1 MKTGA
6 LYGIGVGPGDP
17 ELITVKGANL
27 LKNCKHLFVPK
38 ARMKSESVAYAII
51 GNYVNG
57 DTNVHELLFP
67 MVTDKMELNKRW
79 KESAEKI
86 AEVLRTGSDA
96 CFVTLGDSLLYST
109 YIYLLRAL
117 KEVLPE
123 AEIFTVPGVTAF
135 SNVAALTNFPVGE
148 AKEPVTII
156 PSADDFTPL
165 KDALKRGGTVVL
177 MKVGKRLQATLE
189 VLEEAD
195 VMDDAV
201 FVAYA
206 GMEGQRI
213 ETDLRKLKNQS
224 PETGYLSTI
233 LIHAGGAADK

>member
-1 MKTGA
+1 MKIGA

-27 LKNCKHLFVPK
+27 LKNCRNLFVPK
-38 ARMKSESVAYAII
+38 ANMKSKSAAYSII
-51 GNYVNG
+51 GRYING
-57 DTNVHELLFP
+57 DTNVRELVFP
-67 MVTDKMELNKRW
+67 MVTDKTELKKNWR
-79 KESAEKI
+79 ESAEKI

-109 YIYLLRAL
+109 YIYLLRSL
-117 KEVLPE
+117 KDVLPE
-123 AEIFTVPGVTAF
+123 AEVFTVPGVTAF
-135 SNVAALTNFPVGE
+135 SNAAALTNFPVGE
-148 AKEPVTII
+148 AKKPVTII

-165 KDALKRGGTVVL
+165 KEALKKGGTVVL
-177 MKVGKRLQATLE
+177 MKVGKRLPAILD
-189 VLEEAD
+189 VLEGAG

-233 LIHAGGAADK
+233 LIHAGGSEKK

>member
-1 MKTGA
+1 MKPGT

-27 LKNCKHLFVPK
+27 LRNCRNLFVPK
-38 ARMKSESVAYAII
+38 ARMKSESVAYSII
-51 GNYVNG
+51 GNYING
-57 DTNVHELLFP
+57 DTTVHELIFP

-86 AEVLRTGSDA
+86 AEVLRGGSDA

-117 KEVLPE
+117 KDVLPE
-123 AEIFTVPGVTAF
+123 AEVFTVPGVTAF

-165 KDALKRGGTVVL
+165 KEALKRGGTVVL
-177 MKVGKRLQATLE
+177 MKVGKRLQAILE
-189 VLEEAD
+189 ILEEAN

-213 ETDLRKLKNQS
+213 ETDLRKLKNES

-233 LIHAGGAADK
+233 LIHAGRSGQK